1 MFTFETDNQK
11 EVRRFRI
18 AQFNGRTATV
28 TSNGS
33 TITGHVRSVVESKS
47 SVPARWS
54 ITLIPAEPK
63 VVDRR
68 AAPCTA
74 RSDVCGRYL
83 LSASSGAVDR
93 RRYTGSRCSSALRTR
108 SAVLRAPSLRIASA
122 RWLSNVRGLMF
133 ILSAPCLLE

>member
-47 SVPARWS
+47 SVPTRWS

-63 VVDRR
+63 VSPV
-68 AAPCTA
+68 
-74 RSDVCGRYL
+74 
-83 LSASSGAVDR
+83 
-93 RRYTGSRCSSALRTR
+93 ALRP
-108 SAVLRAPSLRIASA
+108 APRAPMYAEDL
-122 RWLSNVRGLMF
+122 F
-133 ILSAPCLLE
+133 